1 MFSFV
6 CVLYILHSD
15 NVCVFLFLFSIF
27 HCLAFIRISLLLIRL
42 FLFLCI
48 FLFCRTATNNVFIC
62 NIFFSH
68 ALCLFVRYITYK
80 NQKVICFQSLKKMN
94 LCFFSIVVCVLSG
107 YLERLSFCFYPVHT
121 YIHLYN

>member
-42 FLFLCI
+42 LLFLCI
-48 FLFCRTATNNVFIC
+48 LLFCRTATNNVFIC

-80 NQKVICFQSLKKMN
+80 NQKVICFQSLKKN
-94 LCFFSIVVCVLSG
+94 EFVFFFYRCLCFVWLLRKVVFLFLS
-107 YLERLSFCFYPVHT
+107 CT
-121 YIHLYN
+121 HLYTSV